1 MATKEES
8 KSKSK
13 YLSLEE
19 IAQQLNVSERTVYRW
34 VRSGD
39 MRAFRLG
46 HITRVTPEDFQKFIE
61 KYTQA
66 ESE

>member
-1 MATKEES
+1 MATKEE
-8 KSKSK
+8 SKSK

-46 HITRVTPEDFQKFIE
+46 HVTRVTPEDFQKFIE